1 MKLSEMIPDELK
13 TISVIGMA
21 KNAGKTVTLNRLI
34 TEAGQSRRILGLT
47 SIGRDGERKD
57 IVTGTEKPGIEAV
70 EGTLLATTDLCL
82 RRSSA
87 RVEVIETTSENTPV
101 GRVVIVRVRQG
112 GRVELAG
119 PDTNSGIRFVCNR
132 MIEYGAVRVLV
143 DGAVNR
149 KSSASPAVTDA
160 SILSSG
166 AVLHRDMRRVVSE
179 TAHQAKLMALPAFE
193 FPLGQPYV
201 SEAKVRGIDA
211 LLPTG
216 CSVAVM
222 DETGTIYP
230 LDLTTALNSGAE
242 IGRALNEG
250 DRAVLIRGSLTT
262 RTIKDLM
269 AVTQQYR
276 KVPLVVEDPTRIFIE
291 ERDWTISRK
300 MGLMVRVMRRTKLL
314 FITINPW
321 SPGGWRFDA
330 REFQSAV
337 QKAVAPVQ
345 VLNVMGRE
353 SDV

>member
-1 MKLSEMIPDELK
+1 MKLSALIPDELK

-34 TEAGQSRRILGLT
+34 AEAGQNRRILGLT
-47 SIGRDGERKD
+47 SIGRDGESKD

-82 RRSSA
+82 KRSSA

-112 GRVELAG
+112 GNVELAG
-119 PDTNSGIRFVCNR
+119 PDTNSGIRFVCER
-132 MIEYGAVRVLV
+132 MIEHGAARVLV

-166 AVLHRDMRRVVSE
+166 AVLHRDMQRVVSE
-179 TAHQAKLMALPAFE
+179 TAHQAKLMSLPAFE
-193 FPLGQPYV
+193 LPSGHLDN
-201 SEAKVRGIDA
+201 SEGTGGIDT
-211 LLPTG
+211 LLPMD

-222 DETGTIYP
+222 DESGTINP

-242 IGRALNEG
+242 IGRVLKEG
-250 DRAVLIRGSLTT
+250 DRAVLIRGSLTS

-269 AVTQQYR
+269 AVTQMYQN
-276 KVPLVVEDPTRIFIE
+276 VPLIVEDATRIFID
-291 ERDWTISRK
+291 ERDWLISRK
-300 MGLMVRVMRRTKLL
+300 MGLMVRVMRRTNLL

-321 SPGGWRFDA
+321 SPRGWRFDA

-337 QKAVAPVQ
+337 QKAVGPVQ

-353 SDV
+353 SDA

>member
-1 MKLSEMIPDELK
+1 MKLSALIPDELK

-34 TEAGQSRRILGLT
+34 AEAGQSRRILGLT
-47 SIGRDGERKD
+47 SIGRDGESKD
-57 IVTGTEKPGIEAV
+57 IVTGTEKPGIEAAS
-70 EGTLLATTDLCL
+70 GTLLATTDLCL
-82 RRSSA
+82 KRSSA
-87 RVEVIETTSENTPV
+87 RVEIIETTSENTPV

-112 GRVELAG
+112 GKVELAG
-119 PDTNSGIRFVCNR
+119 PDTNSGIRFVCER
-132 MIEYGAVRVLV
+132 MIEHGAARVLV

-149 KSSASPAVTDA
+149 KSSASPAITDA

-193 FPLGQPYV
+193 FPSGLPGA
-201 SEAKVRGIDA
+201 SKSGERGIDA
-211 LLPTG
+211 LLPTA

-222 DETGTIYP
+222 DESGIINP

-242 IGRALNEG
+242 IGRSLKES
-250 DRAVLIRGSLTT
+250 DRAVLIRGSLTS
-262 RTIKDLM
+262 RTIRDLM
-269 AVTQQYR
+269 AVTQAYQQ
-276 KVPLVVEDPTRIFIE
+276 VPLIVEDATRIFIE
-291 ERDWTISRK
+291 ERDWMISRK
-300 MGLMVRVMRRTKLL
+300 MGLMVRVMRRTNLL

-321 SPGGWRFDA
+321 SPDGWRFDA

-337 QKAVAPVQ
+337 QKAVKPVQ

-353 SDV
+353 SDA